1 MTKALAFGQ
10 NYSPAG
16 GHRPVRRPGTVGG
29 YWLRWGCAQADGGSP
44 NL

>member
-16 GHRPVRRPGTVGG
+16 GHRPVRGPRTGG
-29 YWLRWGCAQADGGSP
+29 G
-44 NL
+44 

>member
-16 GHRPVRRPGTVGG
+16 GHRPVRRPGTGG
-29 YWLRWGCAQADGGSP
+29 GVLERYR
-44 NL
+44 